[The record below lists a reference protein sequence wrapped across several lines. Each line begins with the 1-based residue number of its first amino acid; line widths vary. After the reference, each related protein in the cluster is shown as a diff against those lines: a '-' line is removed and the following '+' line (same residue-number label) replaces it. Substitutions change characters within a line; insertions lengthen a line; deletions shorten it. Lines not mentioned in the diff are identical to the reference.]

1 MDVLVVGSGNMES
14 VELLRQ
20 TAALAELLIC
30 VDGGARYFQ
39 KADITPHVLLGDF
52 DSIEQDTLRAY
63 ETEGVEVVRFS
74 PRKDYTDME
83 LALNYAVE
91 HGATRIFIMGATGSR
106 VDHSISNVQLL
117 HKLLDADVRGII
129 LDDKNRIYLIKDKIT
144 IGRMEGYKLSL
155 VPATPVVEGIVTE
168 GLVWPLFNY
177 TMKMGAGIGI
187 SNEFSEDKA
196 TVRIGSGRMYVIL
209 SKD

>member
-117 HKLLDADVRGII
+117 HKLLDADAQSII
-129 LDDKNRIYLIKDKIT
+129 LDDKTGYTLIKDKIT

-155 VPATPVVEGIVTE
+155 VCHTGSREHCNR